1 MTSGLNLSA
10 SSQKLVGAMPVEVK
24 MLGDLVPL
32 ARALGEEG
40 FVQRFP
46 HPFLLGK
53 EVVEEE
59 FNFRTQVL
67 RESTNVNPAPET
79 QLKIRDWVLGIT
91 KPGEGAAAANNTRIF
106 LGRAS
111 NNDLVV
117 PHPTVSKLHA
127 YFARDQDKW
136 WLVDVGSSNGT
147 KMNGLRAPLRAR
159 VSLNDGDTLLFGRCA
174 FAFMSAKRLLEL
186 MLAMAPR
193 REGKD
198 P

>member
-1 MTSGLNLSA
+1 
-10 SSQKLVGAMPVEVK
+10 MPVEVK

-32 ARALGEEG
+32 ARTLGEQG
-40 FVQRFP
+40 FCQRFP

-67 RESTNVNPAPET
+67 RESTNVKPEPQQ
-79 QLKIRDWVLGIT
+79 QLKIRDWVLPIM
-91 KPGEGAAAANNTRIF
+91 KPGEGAAGNNTRIF

-127 YFARDQDKW
+127 YFAKDNDKW

-147 KMNGLRAPLRAR
+147 KMNGLRAPVRAR

-174 FAFMSAKRLLEL
+174 FAYMSPRRLLEL
-186 MLAMAPR
+186 LLAMAPQR
-193 REGKD
+193 DVKG